1 MKRWASNITDE
12 FEDKGLTHLAQ
23 IVVQEQSRKMKLSY
37 ITKSEHEGNDKN
49 LPDSE
54 VLTLPSPITIVKHIV
69 EAKKDVEA
77 VPRKQQLSVWQ
88 LNPKW
93 LATTTNK

>member
-23 IVVQEQSRKMKLSY
+23 IIVQEQSRKMKLSH
-37 ITKSEHEGNDKN
+37 INESKNEGNGEN

-54 VLTLPSPITIVKHIV
+54 VLTLPSPMTIVKCIV
-69 EAKKDVEA
+69 EAKDVEA
-77 VPRKQQLSVWQ
+77 VPRKWQLSV
-88 LNPKW
+88 
-93 LATTTNK
+93 